1 MGHLYFTCRV
11 PFPATAW
18 YPKGVRP
25 ISFLSR
31 GFPRGLA
38 LAGLLLGG
46 AAWAQALATPG
57 WVRLVPP
64 VVKDTAAYLTLENRG
79 SAPLRLVGAETE
91 VAQRVSIHMDHR
103 EHRGG
108 QVVLGMRPLPHLDI
122 PPKGKVEFRPGKYHL
137 MLEGLRRPLKA
148 GEKVTLVLKF
158 QDGSR
163 LKVILPVEMR

>member
-1 MGHLYFTCRV
+1 MTPTEG
-11 PFPATAW
+11 PFRGPHPGARQG
-18 YPKGVRP
+18 GVV
-25 ISFLSR
+25 SR

-38 LAGLLLGG
+38 LGLSLLLGG

-79 SAPLRLVGAETE
+79 KAPLRLVGAETE
-91 VAQRVSIHMDHR
+91 VAERVSIHKDHR

-108 QVVLGMRPLPHLDI
+108 QVVLGMRPLPYLDI
-122 PPKGKVEFRPGKYHL
+122 PGGGKVEFRPGKYHL
-137 MLEGLRRPLKA
+137 MLEGLKRPLRA